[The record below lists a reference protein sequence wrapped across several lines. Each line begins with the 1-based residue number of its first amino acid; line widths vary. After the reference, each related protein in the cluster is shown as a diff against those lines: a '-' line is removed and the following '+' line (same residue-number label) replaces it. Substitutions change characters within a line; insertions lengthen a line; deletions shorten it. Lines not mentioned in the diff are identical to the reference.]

1 MAARCNERCHR
12 AAPNKKFP
20 LFSILWEIP
29 RKPTPGLARSSLNRR
44 RRMSRWPTSQ
54 GSTSPAGAP
63 PPNLVRRGSACRH
76 GQTKAKGRAPGCFA
90 RVRIPGRPIVRKLS
104 QVEQPAKAGRWR
116 VRIPLERCPQGR
128 SRMKAVPAGAG
139 RKARRASDRLRF
151 RAIGRAAARPAR
163 RRTTTR
169 CRMRRRALR
178 RRASAPPA
186 RLRRTAIR
194 TMRVIR
200 RPLKKRT
207 RICGCDMS

>member
-1 MAARCNERCHR
+1 MAARCNERCNQ

-20 LFSILWEIP
+20 LFSIAWEIS
-29 RKPTPGLARSSLNRR
+29 RKPTPALARSSLNRR

-54 GSTSPAGAP
+54 DSTSPAGAP

-128 SRMKAVPAGAG
+128 SRMKSSTRRCGPRGPPRVGPVAVPRDRPGG
-139 RKARRASDRLRF
+139 RTARAKAHDDAMQDASSCTSTPGRRA
-151 RAIGRAAARPAR
+151 AR
-163 RRTTTR
+163 
-169 CRMRRRALR
+169 
-178 RRASAPPA
+178 

-194 TMRVIR
+194 PMRVTR

>member
-1 MAARCNERCHR
+1 MAARCNERCHQ

-20 LFSILWEIP
+20 LFSIAWEIS
-29 RKPTPGLARSSLNRR
+29 RKPTPTLARSSLNRR

-151 RAIGRAAARPAR
+151 RAIAPGGRTARAKAHDDAMQDASSCTSTPG
-163 RRTTTR
+163 
-169 CRMRRRALR
+169 RRATR
-178 RRASAPPA
+178 

-194 TMRVIR
+194 PMRVTR